1 MTDASPLLAGI
12 ELGGTKSIAVLGR
25 PGTVL
30 ERRRVETATPS
41 DTLTALADTIA
52 QWHAREPVAAIGV
65 AAFGPIRVDAA
76 HPEFGRIGAT
86 PKPGWQGTDVLA
98 PFRALGL
105 PLGLDTD
112 VNGAALAEG
121 LWGGATGLSDF
132 AYITVGTGVGAG
144 LVAGGRPIHGV
155 WHPEAGHVRLAR
167 APGDGFAGVCPY
179 HGDCVEGLV
188 SGPAI
193 AARTGRP
200 AETLPP
206 DHPVWAL
213 VAAELGGLVA
223 MLRLVTSPA
232 RVLLGGGLP
241 VGQPHLLP
249 LIRQAEREEVAG
261 YLGREEGEIV
271 HLAALGADAGPLGA
285 LAIALAALE
294 EGGTSSARSSHRS
307 APD

>member
-1 MTDASPLLAGI
+1 MADGSPLLAGV

-25 PGTVL
+25 PSAVT
-30 ERRRVETATPS
+30 ERRRIETATPAN
-41 DTLTALADTIA
+41 TLAALVDTIA
-52 QWHAREPVAAIGV
+52 EWHAREPVAAIGV
-65 AAFGPIRVDAA
+65 ASFGPIRVDSA
-76 HPEFGRIGAT
+76 HPEFGRIGNT

-105 PLGLDTD
+105 PIGLDTD
-112 VNGAALAEG
+112 VAGAALAEG
-121 LWGGATGLSDF
+121 LWGGARGLSDF

-144 LVAGGRPIHGV
+144 LISGGRPIHGV
-155 WHPEAGHVRLAR
+155 WHPEAGHIRLAR

-193 AARTGRP
+193 AARTGMP
-200 AETLPP
+200 AEELPS

-213 VAAELGGLVA
+213 VAVELGGLIA
-223 MLRLVTSPA
+223 ALRLVTSPA

-241 VGQPHLLP
+241 TGQPHLLP
-249 LIRQAEREEVAG
+249 RIREGMRAQIAG
-261 YLGREEGEIV
+261 YLGREEEEIV

-285 LAIALAALE
+285 LALALAAL
-294 EGGTSSARSSHRS
+294 
-307 APD
+307 PD